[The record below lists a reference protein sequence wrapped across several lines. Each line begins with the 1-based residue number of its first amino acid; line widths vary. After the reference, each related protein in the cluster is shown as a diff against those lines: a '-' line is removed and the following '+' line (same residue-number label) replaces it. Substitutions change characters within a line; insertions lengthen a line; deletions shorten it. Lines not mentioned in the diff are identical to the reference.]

1 MVRSVA
7 RSVLFCG
14 SLMLLLAASAGCLFG
29 GSASGDEAQDDF
41 ELMEF
46 SDPEPTAIPVE
57 EVELSLGI
65 NSLVLEELAY
75 LYRRQ
80 VMLEQLS
87 QANRDLVVVMETDVG
102 RDPEP
107 LGLDWVIEVHETVA
121 ESRRISDLALSMP
134 VPEYQREKHAELF
147 LGELRAVQVM
157 SYGSS
162 RLLEAATVIGPG
174 GRNVDLL
181 GPEEYGRF
189 QGLMREAGYFLNR
202 SAGLFEVET
211 AAIGA
216 IVGRVQIR

>member
-7 RSVLFCG
+7 RSALCCG
-14 SLMLLLAASAGCLFG
+14 SLILLLLASAGCIFG
-29 GSASGDEAQDDF
+29 GSASGDESEDEF
-41 ELMEF
+41 GLMEF
-46 SDPEPTAIPVE
+46 SDPEPTPIVAA

-65 NSLVLEELAY
+65 DSLVLEELGY

-87 QANRDLVVVMETDVG
+87 QTNRDLLLVMEMDQG

-107 LGLDWVIEVHETVA
+107 AGLDWVIEVHETVA

-134 VPEYQREKHAELF
+134 VPDYQREKHADLYV
-147 LGELRAVQVM
+147 GELRAIQVM
-157 SYGSS
+157 SYGSA

-181 GPEEYGRF
+181 GASEYGRF

-202 SAGLFEVET
+202 STGLFESET
-211 AAIGA
+211 ETIGA